1 MKIQKGIVKYKDR
14 SDIVCTYG
22 ITDDGKQYY
31 FLDENDE
38 KRFANGNRIASTA
51 LVEAIDPMVKAS
63 NIGVID
69 ENGNVVIPFENRSIR
84 PISND
89 LVLVELANPVSSS
102 VIDAV
107 KLKSDPLT
115 ATKLVSTPALIKD
128 KLNKKMGSEARYI
141 FNDQFS
147 EATICDINGNNLI
160 NNQYFSFIG
169 MDSVNKKLYFS
180 KNTPDSDIVEY
191 SVLPPE
197 VQSNIAG
204 DNKGT
209 SIDLGSVNVNQN
221 VVEDALNGI
230 TFGEEPV
237 KEDTPVQ
244 KVPTNQVFEGSVIEN
259 NVEQEQVS
267 EVPQGDIETVTTPNS
282 LIEGV
287 PFDSSVSEK
296 MVNNGEDIN
305 NVVLPF
311 DEKKEETEVSEDS
324 NVILPFE
331 EKKEEEETIVSQDN
345 NVILPFEVKE
355 EEEVNNV
362 VLPFDE
368 KKEEDT
374 KTSEDNKVVLPFDEK
389 KEEVEVPFSNDSIN
403 NEVVSSEIVN
413 QMINSSDN
421 AIDLSDNNDKHEE
434 EEVAVEEA
442 KEEHEEDADTKK
454 DDLPIDINDIVIP
467 TVYEDEETA
476 SREEEQAKEE
486 VSQESEV
493 KVDDTASADVEEE
506 KEEVSQESEVETEEN
521 PTDED
526 TNPKDK
532 EDQVV
537 EEVSQETEV
546 KVDDAASA
554 DVEDEKEEVVDNK
567 EEDSAIEET
576 EDVNMEY
583 DSKEVDLPVVDEE
596 DDEEIFKDSVVR
608 TDKIIDEDEE
618 DIDFDTDD
626 YKEESDYGETD
637 NTMGDFVKSFS
648 QLVNQNKEQRKE
660 LVMKDANIVKLK
672 QRLAKVNNNRKE
684 MLDDLQILR
693 QNNESLSSK
702 LRMSKDTISDLEN
715 TKKKLEGKI
724 RSLEKAYEQMAREAE
739 TLRAKVSRNNGDM
752 AKLLADAKDVL
763 KGTGSKDIDFDYDDD
778 SYLRRVA

>member
-107 KLKSDPLT
+107 KLKSDPLA

-421 AIDLSDNNDKHEE
+421 AIDLSDNNDKQEE

-546 KVDDAASA
+546 KVDAAASA
-554 DVEDEKEEVVDNK
+554 DVEDKKEEVVDNK

>member
-107 KLKSDPLT
+107 KLKSDPLA

-267 EVPQGDIETVTTPNS
+267 EVPQSDIETVTTPNS

-324 NVILPFE
+324 NVILPFD
-331 EKKEEEETIVSQDN
+331 EKKEETGVSEDSYS
-345 NVILPFEVKE
+345 VILPFE
-355 EEEVNNV
+355 
-362 VLPFDE
+362 D

-421 AIDLSDNNDKHEE
+421 AIDLSDNNDKQEE

-476 SREEEQAKEE
+476 SREEVVDNKKEDSAIVKTEEQA
-486 VSQESEV
+486 
-493 KVDDTASADVEEE
+493 

-521 PTDED
+521 STDED
-526 TNPKDK
+526 TNPK
-532 EDQVV
+532 V

-608 TDKIIDEDEE
+608 TDKIIDEDED